1 MSQFNPTST
10 LVNFLNKV
18 KLISSGLY
26 CCLHHIFVWNL
37 NADYVPLLFNGD
49 FWSARVVEV
58 AERTASLIA
67 RWQGVGFTHGVLNT
81 DNMSILGLT
90 IEIMAHLDFW
100 MLLILNLPQILQIF
114 QVEDTVLQTS
124 LTLVGLWNCTVQPY
138 KLLI

>member
-26 CCLHHIFVWNL
+26 CCLHHIFIRNL
-37 NADYVPLLFNGD
+37 NADYVPLLFNGV
-49 FWSARVVEV
+49 FWSAWVVEV